1 MFTAKE
7 AAIIH
12 EAIHQAD
19 FHNLKKDSDK
29 VAILFKPYDQNVYV
43 KYNHKDINSIL
54 EKLLDLQITQET
66 A

>member
-19 FHNLKKDSDK
+19 FHNLKKNNDK
-29 VAILFKPYDQNVYV
+29 VAILFKSYDQNVYV

-54 EKLLDLQITQET
+54 EKLLDLQITQEIR
-66 A
+66 